1 MLLGQVEDSE
11 GYEAGVVVAA
21 VLAEGDDDRD
31 VRQGLL
37 LRKGNIN
44 GQNFITRLTSTYVP
58 LMSRILLTY
67 VNTYLYNCTIYNIN
81 STFC

>member
-1 MLLGQVEDSE
+1 MLLGQVEDGE

-37 LRKGNIN
+37 LRKGNIR
-44 GQNFITRLTSTYVP
+44 GQNCIARLTSTCVP
-58 LMSRILLTY
+58 LMSRVLRT
-67 VNTYLYNCTIYNIN
+67 
-81 STFC
+81 

>member
-44 GQNFITRLTSTYVP
+44 GQNFITITSTYVP